1 MAMTRLKTKTGSG
14 TSGKLMPDLKA
25 DKLAPLPSPIPPD
38 ELANLL
44 LQSTAEGVYGIDLNG
59 NAIFVN
65 PACVRI
71 LGFSSDEEL
80 MGQHMHNLVHHTRP
94 NGSYYPAEEC
104 QIYQALRDQKGINVD
119 SEVMFRADGSS
130 FPVEYWSYPMIKDGE
145 LVGAVVAFVDITE
158 RLQLQNDI
166 VAAQALAEKANQAK
180 SAFLANMSHE
190 LRTPMNAIIGYSE
203 MLAEDAK
210 DDGLDDMLVDLGK
223 ITAAGKHLLSLI
235 NDILDLS
242 KIEAGKMDLFLETFP
257 VAEMMNDVAN
267 TAVSLIEKNNN
278 TSELVIA
285 EDVGDLHADM
295 TKIRQ
300 VLFNLISNAAKFT
313 KEGTITL
320 RASREMHDELPW
332 IRFAVSDT
340 GIGIPED
347 KIDQIFEEFSQADE
361 STTKDYGGTGL
372 GLTLTKRFCEMMGGS
387 IKVESVT
394 GSGSTFIF
402 SIPAIVEKKLEN
414 LEQEAILKEDATSK
428 THHLGFDGDDTTAE
442 GMDAI
447 SAEVAGKPIVLV
459 IDDEADAREL
469 LRRHLESEGCKV
481 VIAQNGIE
489 GLTIAASLRPNL
501 ITLDVMMPEMD
512 GWAVLKTLKADPDL
526 KDIPVIMISIVG
538 DKAMSYALGAVE
550 ALQKPIDRKYL
561 QALVARYAQ
570 SFGKSALIV
579 EDDPPSRSIIK
590 KFLESENWRVEEA
603 ENGAEGLDKTSNAHF
618 DLILLDLMMPVMD
631 GFEFLQRLRRSDS
644 SSAKSPVV
652 VITAKDLTADDR
664 DRLLENVEEVI
675 LKTGS
680 DIGKVMDDVRRS
692 LVAAG
697 YKGRD
702 GRGGGLS

>member
-1 MAMTRLKTKTGSG
+1 MIPHKAKSGSG
-14 TSGKLMPDLKA
+14 ISGKLLPDLKA
-25 DKLAPLPSPIPPD
+25 DELAPLPSPIPPD

-44 LQSTAEGVYGIDLNG
+44 LKSTAEGVYGIDLNG
-59 NAIFVN
+59 DAIFVN

-71 LGFSSDEEL
+71 LGFSSDDEL

-94 NGSYYPAEEC
+94 DGSHYPAEEC

-166 VAAQALAEKANQAK
+166 VAAQAQAEKANQAK

-203 MLAEDAK
+203 MLAEDAE
-210 DDGLDDMLVDLGK
+210 DDGLDDMLADLAK

-278 TSELVIA
+278 KSELVIA

-320 RASREMHDELPW
+320 SASREMHDDLPW

-372 GLTLTKRFCEMMGGS
+372 GLTLTKRFCEMMGGT

-394 GSGSTFIF
+394 GSGSTFI
-402 SIPAIVEKKLEN
+402 IMLPAVVEKKLEN

-447 SAEVAGKPIVLV
+447 SADEAGKPIVLV

-469 LRRHLESEGCKV
+469 LRRHLQSEGCKV
-481 VIAQNGIE
+481 VTAQSGNE
-489 GLTIAASLRPNL
+489 GLAIAARLRPGL
-501 ITLDVMMPEMD
+501 ITLDVIMPEMD
-512 GWAVLKTLKADPDL
+512 GWAVLKKLKADPYL
-526 KDIPVIMISIVG
+526 RDIPVVMISIVG

-550 ALQKPIDRKYL
+550 ALQKPIDRESL
-561 QALVARYAQ
+561 RALIARHAQ
-570 SFGKSALIV
+570 SLGKSVLIV
-579 EDDPPSRSIIK
+579 EDDPPARSIIK

-603 ENGAEGLDKTSNAHF
+603 ENGALGLEKTSNAHF

-664 DRLLENVEEVI
+664 DRLSENVEDVV
-675 LKTGS
+675 LKTGR
-680 DIGKVMDDVRRS
+680 DIGDVIDDVRRS
-692 LVAAG
+692 LAAAG
-697 YKGRD
+697 YKGA
-702 GRGGGLS
+702 GERGGGPS